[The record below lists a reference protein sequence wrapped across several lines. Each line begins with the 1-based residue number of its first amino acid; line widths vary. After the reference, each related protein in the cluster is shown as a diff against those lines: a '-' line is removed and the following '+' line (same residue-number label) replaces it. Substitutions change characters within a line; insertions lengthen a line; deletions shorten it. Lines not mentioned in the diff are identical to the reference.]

1 MKADR
6 RFIKLVNQSPFAE
19 LLGMKLTELHD
30 GFARVKLP
38 YHEKLLQPFGRVH
51 GGAIYSMADY
61 ALGWAAYSMVD
72 PNEEVAT
79 IEMKMNY
86 VGTIRDGVLIAEAQ
100 VIHCGSR
107 TILVEVDV
115 RTNAKKLIA
124 TASGTLIRLS
134 HNGST
139 PHPRKPAAQRK
150 T

>member
-6 RFIKLVNQSPFAE
+6 KFIKLVNESPYAQ
-19 LLGMKLTELHD
+19 LLGMKLTELED

-61 ALGWAAYSMVD
+61 ALGWAAYSMVN
-72 PNEEVAT
+72 PEEEVAT

-86 VGTIRDGVLIAEAQ
+86 IGTIKDGVLIAEAK
-100 VIHCGSR
+100 VIHCGNR
-107 TILVEVDV
+107 TILVEVSV
-115 RTNAKKLIA
+115 RTNTKKLIA
-124 TASGTLIRLS
+124 TATGTLIRLA

-139 PHPRKPAAQRK
+139 PHPHKPAPHRK